1 MFDRYSAIIGKHIT
15 DMNIS
20 DSVELAQIY
29 DEIGQAR
36 AEEKY
41 NKAKIEQEMQEIE
54 STRTLELKSEMT
66 DGEKPKNKYTEVE
79 IKSMIRQELAE
90 LKEKANKQDYTID
103 KLTVCMNTIQ
113 MIIPLTRDYFWKA

>member
-90 LKEKANKQDYTID
+90 LKEKQTNKTI
-103 KLTVCMNTIQ
+103 
-113 MIIPLTRDYFWKA
+113 R